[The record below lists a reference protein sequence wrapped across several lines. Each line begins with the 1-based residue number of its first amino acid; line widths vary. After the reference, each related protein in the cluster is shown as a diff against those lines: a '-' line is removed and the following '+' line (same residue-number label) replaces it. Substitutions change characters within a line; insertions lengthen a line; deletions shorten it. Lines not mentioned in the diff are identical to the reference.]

1 MPRHAACPRFVDNL
15 KCPHQQM
22 WLPSKGQID
31 FYDDAR
37 LIGMVCDAIA
47 AFMAQMLEARH
58 RKSEEER
65 EGGSD

>member
-1 MPRHAACPRFVDNL
+1 MPAS
-15 KCPHQQM
+15 QM
-22 WLPSKGQID
+22 WLSSKGQID

-37 LIGMVCDAIA
+37 LIGTGYDAIA